1 MPVLISLHSLPR
13 RLLAATVLSA
23 SALVGVVAQ
32 AAAPS
37 PPPDAHLYYQTK
49 VAAKGMSLSIDSEI
63 EWSRQ
68 GDTYRVLNHAK
79 HMLLGNLT
87 FDSKGH
93 ITPAGLAPDT
103 YLETRRKREKLVAI
117 DQAGKQVKF
126 SGGQMAAAPAGL
138 QDRTS
143 VLLQLSSLAR
153 GDAAAFQAGKT
164 LTMPVA
170 GSSQVREWTFQVVG
184 EETLSSPMGKLRTV
198 HVKRQPRP
206 GRDGPD
212 EQQVDVW
219 LAPDRNWLPVRV
231 RLREANGDEF
241 DQVVS
246 RIEP

>member
-1 MPVLISLHSLPR
+1 MPVLIPLSLR
-13 RLLAATVLSA
+13 RVLATTLAAGILATGA
-23 SALVGVVAQ
+23 AD

-37 PPPDAHLYYQTK
+37 PPPDSHLYYQTK
-49 VAAKGMSLSIDSEI
+49 VSAKGMSLSIDSEI
-63 EWSRQ
+63 EWRKQ
-68 GDTYRVLNHAK
+68 GDTYRLVNHAQ
-79 HMLLGNLT
+79 HMLLGNLS

-103 YLETRRKREKLVAI
+103 YLESRRKREKLVAI
-117 DQAGKQVKF
+117 DHAGKQVKF
-126 SGGQMAAAPAGL
+126 SGGQVAAAPANL

-143 VLLQLSSLAR
+143 VLLQLSSMAR

-164 LTMPVA
+164 LMVPVA
-170 GSSQVREWTFQVVG
+170 GSSAVQEWTFEVVG
-184 EETLSSPMGKLRTV
+184 EESLTTGMGKLRTV

-212 EQQVDVW
+212 EQLVDVW
-219 LAPDRNWLPVRV
+219 LAPDKNWLPARV